1 MADMMR
7 IKSIILLSFFTFF
20 AGRTFSQHFSPAL
33 QSLINAEKAFAA
45 RSKETNTRRAFLDFL
60 APDAILLDRGK
71 EINGIQLWTGRP
83 ESASLL
89 FWEPVYADIAS
100 SNDFGWTTGPYFL
113 YKTRSDTVAAFKGYY
128 STVWG
133 KQPDGTWKVLF
144 DLGGGI
150 PDGTKLT
157 LSTSAIKTKASK
169 LIDNESELKNLLT
182 VDGEYSSK
190 LTAKGTSI
198 DINYFSVEGRV
209 HRAGRVPAVGLEA
222 IKQIDERDRK
232 YEFTPVHGRI
242 ATSGDMAYT
251 YGRGKVAIGGSNP
264 RIVEFGSFRIWKKED
279 GRQWKLVL
287 DVLGQ

>member
-1 MADMMR
+1 MKH
-7 IKSIILLSFFTFF
+7 IKSLILLSFFTFF

-33 QSLINAEKAFAA
+33 QSLINAEKAFAY

-60 APDAILLDRGK
+60 APDAILLDGGK
-71 EINGIQLWTGRP
+71 EVNGIQLWTTRP
-83 ESASLL
+83 ESSSLL

-100 SNDFGWTTGPYFL
+100 SNDFGWTTGPYWL

-150 PDGTKLT
+150 PDGKKLT
-157 LSTSAIKTKASK
+157 LSTSAIKAKSSR
-169 LIDNESELKNLLT
+169 LIDTESELKNLLKF
-182 VDGEYSSK
+182 DGEYSGK
-190 LTAKGTSI
+190 LSSSGTSFE
-198 DINYFSVEGRV
+198 INYFSAEGRV
-209 HRAGRVPAVGLEA
+209 HRAGRVPAVGLTD

-232 YEFTPVHGRI
+232 YEFIPIHGRI
-242 ATSGDMAYT
+242 ASSGDMAYT

-264 RIVEFGSFRIWKKED
+264 RVVEFASFRIWKKED
-279 GRQWKLVL
+279 GQQWKIVL

>member
-1 MADMMR
+1 MADMKHT
-7 IKSIILLSFFTFF
+7 KSLILLSFFAFF
-20 AGRTFSQHFSPAL
+20 AGKTFSQHFSPAL
-33 QSLINAEKAFAA
+33 QSLINAEKAFAS

-60 APDAILLDRGK
+60 APDAILLDGGK
-71 EINGIQLWTGRP
+71 EVNGIQLWTTRP
-83 ESASLL
+83 ESSSLL

-100 SNDFGWTTGPYFL
+100 SNDFGWTTGPYWL

-150 PDGTKLT
+150 PDNKKLR
-157 LSTSAIKTKASK
+157 LSTSATKTKSSK
-169 LIDNESELKNLLT
+169 AIDAQIELKNLLEL
-182 VDGEYSSK
+182 DGEYSGK
-190 LTAKGTSI
+190 LSASGTSF
-198 DINYFSVEGRV
+198 DINFFSVEGRV
-209 HRAGRVPAVGLEA
+209 HRAGRVPAVGLTD

-232 YEFTPVHGRI
+232 YEFTPIHGRI
-242 ATSGDMAYT
+242 ASSGDMAYT

-264 RIVEFGSFRIWKKED
+264 RVVEFSSFRIWKKED
-279 GRQWKLVL
+279 GQQWKIVL

>member
-1 MADMMR
+1 MKHT
-7 IKSIILLSFFTFF
+7 KSLILLSFFAFF
-20 AGRTFSQHFSPAL
+20 AGKTFSQHFSPAL
-33 QSLINAEKAFAA
+33 QSLINAEKAFAS

-60 APDAILLDRGK
+60 APDAILLDGGK
-71 EINGIQLWTGRP
+71 EVNGIQLWTTRP
-83 ESASLL
+83 ESSSLL

-100 SNDFGWTTGPYFL
+100 SNDFGWTTGPYWL

-150 PDGTKLT
+150 PDNKKLR
-157 LSTSAIKTKASK
+157 LSTSATKTKSSK
-169 LIDNESELKNLLT
+169 AIDAQIELKNLLEL
-182 VDGEYSSK
+182 DGEYSGK
-190 LTAKGTSI
+190 LSASGTSF
-198 DINYFSVEGRV
+198 DINFFSVEGRV
-209 HRAGRVPAVGLEA
+209 HRAGRVPAVGLTD

-232 YEFTPVHGRI
+232 YEFTPIHGRI
-242 ATSGDMAYT
+242 ASSGDMAYT

-264 RIVEFGSFRIWKKED
+264 RVVEFSSFRIWKKED
-279 GRQWKLVL
+279 GQQWKIVL